1 MFVRSVA
8 LSSRRT
14 WLNGGAGYRSRM
26 PGKSGGSSI
35 GILPNARKGQIM
47 SQSIPIKP
55 FRIEWFVLE
64 VQFRRTEKHRV
75 RCSPGVRLKTGS
87 PVLAR

>member
-8 LSSRRT
+8 LSSRRI

-64 VQFRRTEKHRV
+64 VQFKRTEKHRAK
-75 RCSPGVRLKTGS
+75 RSLSLRLKTPS
-87 PVLAR
+87 LVLAR